1 LTIKM
6 VQYFEDSNNRNIV
19 SMTIW
24 APSLDRSKP
33 LYLAIADAMTADVQ
47 SGLLAAGDRLPP
59 QRDLAWKLGVTLG
72 TVTRAYAEAE
82 SRGLLSGE
90 VGRGSFVKSETRL
103 VPITGLPADQNDL
116 VDLTHAIPPPVISA
130 QEFDHALTS
139 IMRDPRKLGLLDYA
153 PPEGFA
159 QHRSM
164 AIEWLKR
171 SGIIAQARDVF
182 VTAGAQLGL
191 LTTLQAIAEPG
202 EKVMAETI
210 NYALLRSTF
219 KNAHLEPLCLP
230 QDDDGLLPDAFEKAA
245 AAKLSRILY
254 LVPTLQN
261 PTTHTMSRTRRDDIV
276 AIARKHDVTI
286 IEDDIFRLLDE
297 RVQAPTF
304 YALAPER
311 TIHITGLSKTL
322 APGLRLGFVLTPE
335 GQDRLLR
342 NHLRSMSPR
351 SVGVMGEMARYWIAS
366 GKADDILLRI
376 RAELARRRAAFM
388 EVFKGYNYKC
398 EQGAPFA
405 WLELPEQWSANRFAA
420 TLRARHIGISSG
432 NAFDLSAKQQ
442 GAQHVR
448 VCFGSPQA
456 NWRPTTTFE
465 TIRAIMEEG
474 EENADSPMA

>member
-1 LTIKM
+1 
-6 VQYFEDSNNRNIV
+6 
-19 SMTIW
+19 MTIW
-24 APSLDRSKP
+24 QPSLDRSKP

-82 SRGLLSGE
+82 ARGLLAGE
-90 VGRGSFVKSETRL
+90 VGRGSFIKTESRVL
-103 VPITGLPADQNDL
+103 PINGLPADQNDV
-116 VDLTHAIPPPVISA
+116 VDLSHAIPPPVITS
-130 QEFDHALTS
+130 QEFDLALS
-139 IMRDPRKLGLLDYA
+139 AIMRDPRKLGLLDYA

-159 QHRSM
+159 QHRAM
-164 AIEWLKR
+164 AVEWLKR
-171 SGIIAQARDVF
+171 SGIAAQERDVF

-261 PTTHTMSRTRRDDIV
+261 PTTHTMSRNRRDAIV
-276 AIARKHDVTI
+276 AIARKHDVII

-304 YALAPER
+304 HALAPER
-311 TIHITGLSKTL
+311 TIHITGQDLGAGVAL
-322 APGLRLGFVLTPE
+322 GL
-335 GQDRLLR
+335 
-342 NHLRSMSPR
+342 
-351 SVGVMGEMARYWIAS
+351 
-366 GKADDILLRI
+366 
-376 RAELARRRAAFM
+376 
-388 EVFKGYNYKC
+388 C
-398 EQGAPFA
+398 
-405 WLELPEQWSANRFAA
+405 
-420 TLRARHIGISSG
+420 G
-432 NAFDLSAKQQ
+432 NA
-442 GAQHVR
+442 
-448 VCFGSPQA
+448 
-456 NWRPTTTFE
+456 
-465 TIRAIMEEG
+465 
-474 EENADSPMA
+474 